1 MAGERIKELIEIF
14 NNLKDIV
21 PVILEIVE
29 CVKQLD
35 PAQRQKIASIIAN
48 RVIDDEEKRSEFV
61 QRIVKLGD

>member
-1 MAGERIKELIEIF
+1 MAGERIKELIELF

>member
-1 MAGERIKELIEIF
+1 MAGERIKELIELF

-35 PAQRQKIASIIAN
+35 PVQRQKIASIIAN
-48 RVIDDEEKRSEFV
+48 RVIDDEAKRSEFV